1 MSDLKTRIADATRS
15 AMRARERDRVGA
27 LRLVNAE
34 IKQVEI
40 DDRIDDRKELSDADV
55 LVVLTR
61 MLRQRR
67 GSLGQYEQA
76 GREDLAAVERFE
88 IGVIE
93 EFMPKPL
100 SEGEIDDAVAAAIG
114 NTGALGMKDMGKVMG
129 ALKGELAGRADMG
142 VVSRIVRAALGG

>member
-1 MSDLKTRIADATRS
+1 MSDLKATIALATKN
-15 AMRARERDRVGA
+15 AMRGRARDRVSA

-40 DDRIDDRKELSDADV
+40 DGRKTLGDDDV
-55 LVVLTR
+55 IAVLTR

-67 GSLGQYEQA
+67 DSLGQYENA

-93 EFMPKPL
+93 EFLPEAL
-100 SEGEIDDAVAAAIG
+100 SEAEIDKAVRDAIRA
-114 NTGALGMKDMGKVMG
+114 TGASTMKDMGKVMG
-129 ALKGELAGRADMG
+129 TLKGKLAGRADMG
-142 VVSRIVRAALGG
+142 LVSRLVRTTLSG

>member
-1 MSDLKTRIADATRS
+1 MIALATKN
-15 AMRARERDRVGA
+15 AMRGRERERVSA

-34 IKQVEI
+34 IKQAEI
-40 DDRIDDRKELSDADV
+40 DTRKTLGDDDV
-55 LVVLTR
+55 IAVLTR

-67 GSLGQYEQA
+67 DSLGHYENA

-93 EFMPKPL
+93 EFLPEAL
-100 SEGEIDDAVAAAIG
+100 SEAEIDGAVRDSIRA
-114 NTGALGMKDMGKVMG
+114 TGASSMKDMGRVMA

-142 VVSRIVRAALGG
+142 VVSRMVRTALSG

>member
-1 MSDLKTRIADATRS
+1 MSDLKATIALATKN
-15 AMRARERDRVGA
+15 AMRGRERDRVSA

-40 DDRIDDRKELSDADV
+40 DGRKTLGDDDV
-55 LVVLTR
+55 IAVLTR

-67 GSLGQYEQA
+67 DSLGQYENA

-93 EFMPKPL
+93 EFLPEAL
-100 SEGEIDDAVAAAIG
+100 SEAEIDEAVQDAIRA
-114 NTGALGMKDMGKVMG
+114 TGASTMKDMGKVMG
-129 ALKGELAGRADMG
+129 TLKGKLAGRADMG
-142 VVSRIVRAALGG
+142 LVSRMVRTTLSG

>member
-1 MSDLKTRIADATRS
+1 MIALATKN
-15 AMRARERDRVGA
+15 AMRGRERERVSA

-34 IKQVEI
+34 IKQAEI
-40 DDRIDDRKELSDADV
+40 DGRKTLGDDDV
-55 LVVLTR
+55 IAVLTR

-67 GSLGQYEQA
+67 DSLGHYENA

-93 EFMPKPL
+93 EFLPEAL
-100 SEGEIDDAVAAAIG
+100 SEAEIDGAVRDSIRA
-114 NTGALGMKDMGKVMG
+114 TGASSMKDMGRVMA

-142 VVSRIVRAALGG
+142 VVSRMVRTALSG